1 MVEQQIEIPQL
12 QINLDRDQLAR
23 YGLTPDYVN
32 EFIETAMNG
41 RTVSEIVLGERKFD
55 LVVRL
60 DDEYRA
66 GLERNS
72 AGCR

>member
-1 MVEQQIEIPQL
+1 MVEQQVEIPQL
-12 QINLDRDQLAR
+12 QIKLNREQLAR
-23 YGLTPDYVN
+23 YGLTSDYVN

-41 RTVSEIVLGERKFD
+41 RTVSEIVQGERKFD

-60 DDEYRA
+60 DDEFRQDLARA
-66 GLERNS
+66 A